1 MLWYALGRSTAG
13 GITTKEGVRSTG
25 QEAQGDVG
33 GEVQDEGCPL
43 ISILILEVDFT
54 YIHRSTHNT
63 QQTMTLLLN
72 RAAFRSIRGP
82 LGKASKTA
90 RIALWNTSTRR
101 GLLTMSRADGS
112 KEVGFP
118 C

>member
-1 MLWYALGRSTAG
+1 MR
-13 GITTKEGVRSTG
+13 
-25 QEAQGDVG
+25 
-33 GEVQDEGCPL
+33 GEVQDEGCPS

-54 YIHRSTHNT
+54 DCTYIHKSTHNK
-63 QQTMTLLLN
+63 QHNMTLSTLH
-72 RAAFRSIRGP
+72 RAAFRTIRGP

-90 RIALWNTSTRR
+90 KIALWNTSPRR

-112 KEVGFP
+112 KEVGFS